1 MNEDEKKIQTDE
13 TTESVVDDLLEK
25 FIKLTKVD
33 EE

>member
-1 MNEDEKKIQTDE
+1 MNEDEKKIQTEE